1 MIIPT
6 TADCSDQCPYFEAD
20 INTDGQTQG
29 FKDWV
34 KQITQCKHKIFL
46 PDGTSLDYKLF
57 MDSINDRFK
66 NNDFTNYLINHY
78 NEL

>member
-46 PDGTSLDYKLF
+46 PDGT
-57 MDSINDRFK
+57 
-66 NNDFTNYLINHY
+66 
-78 NEL
+78 